1 MRIKDIIHKST
12 KQYIHIQLTVKNKRY
27 IYESIIKIIQKNQK
41 DTSTRIKLLKLF
53 NTSSDLYF
61 KLGKAESFH
70 FKNKN
75 LFLGKQSFI
84 SESFTKC

>member
-12 KQYIHIQLTVKNKRY
+12 SNTYTYSLQLRIKS
-27 IYESIIKIIQKNQK
+27 IYMNQLSKLYKKKK

-75 LFLGKQSFI
+75 LFLGKQSFS

>member
-1 MRIKDIIHKST
+1 MNQLSKSYK
-12 KQYIHIQLTVKNKRY
+12 KQI
-27 IYESIIKIIQKNQK
+27 
-41 DTSTRIKLLKLF
+41 DTSTRIKLFKLF

-61 KLGKAESFH
+61 KLGKVESFN

-75 LFLGKQSFI
+75 LFLGKQSFS